1 MRKIATCVTLLG
13 AISICGAA
21 SASPQADS
29 FANIYASIC
38 LKHLANLDELRAK
51 LKDMPELPPEKAGRF
66 LQNMDGNAWP
76 VPDRNGVFVVAVP
89 KGKNL
94 CSVFA
99 RRVDAQAAEEKFMS
113 LVQKAPAPL
122 VSRLATDERGQGSPS
137 GATKTISYEWSAP
150 QAKRKMLFMLTT
162 STGESADIQGLATAS
177 LVQ

>member
-1 MRKIATCVTLLG
+1 MSKIATCVALIG
-13 AISICGAA
+13 ATSFVGPA
-21 SASPQADS
+21 SATPQADS

-38 LKHLANLDELRAK
+38 VKHLANLDELRAK

-66 LQNMDGNAWP
+66 LQGMDGNAWP
-76 VPDRNGVFVVAVP
+76 VPDRNGVFVVALP

-99 RRVDAQAAEEKFMS
+99 RRVDAQAAEERFVR

-122 VSRLATDERGQGSPS
+122 VSRLATDERGQSSRS
-137 GATKTISYEWSAP
+137 GATKTVSYEWSAP

-177 LVQ
+177 LMQ